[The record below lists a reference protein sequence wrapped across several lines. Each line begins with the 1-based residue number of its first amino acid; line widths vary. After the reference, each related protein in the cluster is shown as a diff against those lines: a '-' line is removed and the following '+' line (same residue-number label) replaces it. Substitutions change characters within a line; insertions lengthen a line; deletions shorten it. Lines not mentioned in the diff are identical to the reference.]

1 VLDWIIV
8 NYAWWKSFHVIS
20 VIAWMAALLYLP
32 RLYVYHAE
40 TAPQGSPQAATFEVM
55 ERKLLRGIMNPAMIS
70 SWLFGLLT
78 LTALGF
84 DVLATAGWLHVKLT
98 LVIGLTVYHM
108 LCARW
113 RRELAADPTRRSG
126 RFFRMV
132 NEIPALLMV
141 GIVIMA
147 IVEPF

>member
-1 VLDWIIV
+1 MLDWIVV
-8 NYAWWKSFHVIS
+8 NYIWWKAAHVIS

-40 TAPQGSPQAATFEVM
+40 TAPQGSPQARTFEVM
-55 ERKLLRGIMNPAMIS
+55 ERKLLRGIMNPAMIA

-78 LTALGF
+78 LTALGP

-98 LVIGLTVYHM
+98 LVVLLTVYHM

-113 RRELAADPTRRSG
+113 RRELALDPARRSG